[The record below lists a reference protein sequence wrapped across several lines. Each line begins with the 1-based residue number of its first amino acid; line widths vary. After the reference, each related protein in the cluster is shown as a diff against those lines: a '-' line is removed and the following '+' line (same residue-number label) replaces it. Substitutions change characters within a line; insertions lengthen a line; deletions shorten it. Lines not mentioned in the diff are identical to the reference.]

1 MITNYTLEKN
11 RLVESPDAM
20 DLTLVIKP
28 TKEEIGHLATSYD
41 FPFDYIAGILDDDEN
56 ARFEL
61 DDHHNLL
68 LLLQYPC
75 VEDEAAEVY
84 PFSLIVNPEKK
95 AVILS
100 LNRDYDLTPIF
111 SRQYDAT
118 RYQHEL
124 IFQIMSTLGRSFN
137 NYLSQYKKRMKVI
150 EKELARSQENA
161 QIMEIIR
168 AQKSLIY
175 FEAALEDNIEV
186 YQKLMAYLRDQDE
199 NGFSDRI
206 FDIYVEAAQ
215 ALTTTEIQL
224 KLLENLS
231 DLFSNIVSNNLNI
244 IMKIMTS
251 ATFIMTIPAIIAGL
265 YGMNVKLPFQNV
277 SYAFWLIMLAATL
290 ISWLV
295 FRIMWRKRMF

>member
-1 MITNYTLEKN
+1 MITNYKLEQNTLVASN
-11 RLVESPDAM
+11 DGA
-20 DLTLVIKP
+20 DFTLVIQP
-28 TKEEIGHLATSYD
+28 TKEEIGHLATTYE

-56 ARFEL
+56 ARFEI
-61 DDHHNLL
+61 DGHHNLL

-75 VEDEAAEVY
+75 VEADATEVY
-84 PFSLIVNPEKK
+84 PFSLIVNPKKK
-95 AVILS
+95 AVILA
-100 LNRDYDLTPIF
+100 LNHEYDLTPIF
-111 SRQYDAT
+111 ERHYDAT

-124 IFQIMSTLGRSFN
+124 IFQMMSVLGRSFN
-137 NYLSQYKKRMKVI
+137 YELSQYKKRMKVI

-161 QIMEIIR
+161 QLMEMIR
-168 AQKSLIY
+168 SQKSLIY

-186 YQKLMAYLRDQDE
+186 YQKLMTYLRDQGE

-206 FDIYVEAAQ
+206 FDIYVEADQ
-215 ALTTTEIQL
+215 ALTTTKIQL

-244 IMKIMTS
+244 MMKIMTS

-277 SYAFWLIMLAATL
+277 PYAFWLIMVAATA

-295 FRIMWRKRMF
+295 FRVMLKKRMF

>member
-1 MITNYTLEKN
+1 MITNYKLDKN
-11 RLVESPDAM
+11 
-20 DLTLVIKP
+20 TLVQSADGLDFTLLTKP
-28 TKEEIGHLATSYD
+28 TKEEIGRLATAHN

-56 ARFEL
+56 ARFEM
-61 DDHHNLL
+61 DDEGNLL

-75 VEDEAAEVY
+75 VEDEATEVY
-84 PFSLIVNPEKK
+84 PFSLIINPKK
-95 AVILS
+95 KDVILS
-100 LNRDYDLTPIF
+100 LNHDYDLSPIF
-111 SRQYDAT
+111 ERHYDPS

-137 NYLSQYKKRMKVI
+137 NYLAQFKKRMKVI
-150 EKELARSQENA
+150 EKELALSQENA

-168 AQKSLIY
+168 SQKSLIY

-186 YQKLMAYLRDQDE
+186 YQKLMAYLRDQGE

-224 KLLENLS
+224 KLLENLC

-277 SYAFWLIMLAATL
+277 SYAFWLIMVAATL

-295 FRIMWRKRMF
+295 FRIMLRKRMF

>member
-1 MITNYTLEKN
+1 MITNYKLEKN
-11 RLVESPDAM
+11 TLNQSTAAIDLILV
-20 DLTLVIKP
+20 TKP
-28 TKEEIGHLATSYD
+28 TKEEIGLLATTYD

-56 ARFEL
+56 ARFER

-75 VEDEAAEVY
+75 VVDEAAEVY
-84 PFSLIVNPEKK
+84 PFSLIVNPEKQL
-95 AVILS
+95 VILS

-111 SRQYDAT
+111 QRHYDVM

-137 NYLSQYKKRMKVI
+137 TYLAQYKKRMKVI
-150 EKELARSQENA
+150 EKELTFSQENA

-168 AQKSLIY
+168 SQKSLIY
-175 FEAALEDNIEV
+175 FEAALEDNIKV
-186 YQKLMAYLRDQDE
+186 YQKMMAYLRAQGE

-244 IMKIMTS
+244 MMKIMTS

-265 YGMNVKLPFQNV
+265 YGMNVKLPFQNI
-277 SYAFWLIMLAATL
+277 SYAFWLIIMVATL

>member
-1 MITNYTLEKN
+1 MITNYTLKQN
-11 RLVESPDAM
+11 
-20 DLTLVIKP
+20 TLVPSTEGIDFILVTKP
-28 TKEEIGHLATSYD
+28 IKEEIGHLATTYD

-75 VEDEAAEVY
+75 VEDETTEVY
-84 PFSLIVNPEKK
+84 PFSLIVSTKK
-95 AVILS
+95 RAVILS
-100 LNRDYDLTPIF
+100 LNHDYDLMPIF
-111 SRQYDAT
+111 ERQYDAS

-137 NYLSQYKKRMKVI
+137 HYLSQYKKRMKVI
-150 EKELARSQENA
+150 EKELALSQENA

-168 AQKSLIY
+168 SQKSLIY

-186 YQKLMAYLRDQDE
+186 YQKLMAYLRDQGE

-265 YGMNVKLPFQNV
+265 YGMNVKLPFQNI
-277 SYAFWLIMLAATL
+277 SYAFWLIMVAATL

-295 FRIMWRKRMF
+295 FRIMIRKRMF

>member
-1 MITNYTLEKN
+1 MITNYKLEKN
-11 RLVESPDAM
+11 MLVQSSDTI
-20 DLTLVIKP
+20 DLKLVIKP
-28 TKEEIGHLATSYD
+28 TKEEIGHLVTTYD

-68 LLLQYPC
+68 FLLQYPC
-75 VEDEAAEVY
+75 IEDDAADVY
-84 PFSLIVNPEKK
+84 PFSLIVNPEKNI
-95 AVILS
+95 VILS
-100 LNRDYDLTPIF
+100 LNRDYDLTSIF
-111 SRQYDAT
+111 AHQYDTAH
-118 RYQHEL
+118 YQHDL

-137 NYLSQYKKRMKVI
+137 NYLAQYKKRMKVI
-150 EKELARSQENA
+150 EKELALSQENA

-186 YQKLMAYLRDQDE
+186 YQKLMAYLRERAD

-206 FDIYVEAAQ
+206 FDIYVEADQ

-231 DLFSNIVSNNLNI
+231 ELFSNIVSNNLNI

-265 YGMNVKLPFQNV
+265 YGMNVKLPFQNI
-277 SYAFWLIMLAATL
+277 SYAFWLIVVGATL